1 MSPIRLVVFLAACL
15 LAAEPALAQP
25 KIKKA
30 PPAGPLITI
39 HAPHSEQFEVA
50 LDEVELDWSGD
61 PTAKSAAPGHY
72 ATAIAGAAVVDTDVQ
87 RATFRVSGI
96 FDQADLSARAKALQ
110 AANPGADYYLVL
122 YEPGRPRTKA
132 TRRLLTREVAML
144 LDPGTSPQ
152 GVLAGLPGGGL
163 RAVPGVADG
172 YVVEAAEPLAAVELA
187 DELRQRGG
195 VRNAYPLLKR
205 QQFPR

>member
-1 MSPIRLVVFLAACL
+1 MPPIRSSSRWRSTRA
-15 LAAEPALAQP
+15 
-25 KIKKA
+25 
-30 PPAGPLITI
+30 
-39 HAPHSEQFEVA
+39 S
-50 LDEVELDWSGD
+50 W
-61 PTAKSAAPGHY
+61 
-72 ATAIAGAAVVDTDVQ
+72 AGAAVVDTDVQ

-132 TRRLLTREVAML
+132 TRRLLTRAVALL

-187 DELRQRGG
+187 DELRRGGG